1 MQINAT
7 EMKKGTVIE
16 LADGLW
22 VITDTMHMTP
32 GNKRGFIQA
41 KIKSLADGHVLQRKF
56 RSTDRVEKAF
66 LEGLKH
72 EYLYEEPPS
81 FVFMDQQSFEQLRL
95 DAAVVGEQM
104 KYIRHNST
112 VNITFHNGKPISIDL
127 PAAVVLEVKQTDPGM
142 KGDTVSN
149 VFKPATLETGLVVKV
164 PLYINEGNS
173 IKVDTRS
180 GDFVE
185 RVNQ

>member
-7 EMKKGTVIE
+7 EMKKGVVIE
-16 LADGLW
+16 LEDGLW
-22 VITDTMHMTP
+22 IVTDTMHMTP

-66 LEGLKH
+66 LEGRKH

-81 FVFMDQQSFEQLRL
+81 FVFMDKESFEQIRL
-95 DAAVVGEQM
+95 GEDAVGEQM
-104 KYIRHNST
+104 KYIRHNSE

-127 PAAVVLEVKQTDPGM
+127 PAAVVLEVTQTDPGM

-149 VFKPATLETGLVVKV
+149 VYKPATLETGLVVKV

-173 IKVDTRS
+173 VKIDTRT
-180 GDFVE
+180 GEFLE
-185 RVNQ
+185 RANI